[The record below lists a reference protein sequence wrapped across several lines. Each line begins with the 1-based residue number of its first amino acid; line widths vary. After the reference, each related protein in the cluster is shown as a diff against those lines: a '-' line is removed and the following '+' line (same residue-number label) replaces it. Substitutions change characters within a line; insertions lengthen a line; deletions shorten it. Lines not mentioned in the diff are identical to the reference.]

1 MDEEETQSTEGLI
14 SREEQTMDEDPTN
27 PTAVDPTEAAGN
39 QLVQY
44 VQDQFRKAEDGRRQD
59 EERWLKAYKNY
70 RGIYDS
76 SVQFTSTEKSRAFIK
91 ITKTK
96 VLAAYGQIVEVLFG
110 GGKFP
115 IGIAPT
121 PVPEGIAE
129 SVHFSIKPSQP
140 EAQKPEEDPT
150 LKPGE
155 TTSELMDRLGSM
167 KEKLKPIEEDVKE
180 GPGSGPDQ
188 ITVHP
193 AALDGAKMEKR
204 IHDQL
209 VESDGNKQLRL
220 SAFEMPLFGTG
231 VVKGPFSVTKE
242 YARWTEEGKYDPVE
256 KTIPQIS
263 HVSIWNSYPD
273 PEALNMAEAE
283 YFVERHKLSRTG
295 LNALKS
301 RPLFKKEAIQKA
313 IALGPDYQYKWW
325 ETEMQDD
332 ETHTSNERYEGLEFW
347 GYVPRETLEG
357 FGIKT
362 TGFKDEDMISANIWV
377 VNGEVI
383 RCVLNPYTP
392 TTIPYH
398 AAPYELNPY
407 SFFGVGVAE
416 NMEDTQLLMNGFMRM
431 AIDNAALS
439 GNLIIEV
446 DETYLVQGQSM
457 DVYPGKVFR
466 RNGGAPGQSIFGT
479 KYPNVSNEN
488 MQMFDVS
495 RRLADEATGIPSFSH
510 GQTGVSGVGRTSS
523 GISMLMSAANGSVRT
538 VVKNLDDYLL
548 APIGKAL
555 YRFNM
560 QFLFDEHKI
569 SGDLEV
575 KATGTESLMAN
586 EVRSQRLMQFLS
598 LVQNPVLAPFAKM
611 DYIIQEIAKSMDLD
625 PDKVVNNLADAAIMA
640 KIMQAM
646 APPEQQA
653 PPGAPQ
659 GAGGPPA
666 VSDPTGSGDGNIGAG
681 SSPQVGQEGFTG
693 NVS

>member
-1 MDEEETQSTEGLI
+1 MDEEEQSTKGLI
-14 SREEQTMDEDPTN
+14 SREDQMLDNDPTN
-27 PTAVDPTEAAGN
+27 PTEVDPSTSAEAM
-39 QLVQY
+39 LVTY
-44 VQDQFRKAEDGRRQD
+44 VKDQFRKAEDGRRMD
-59 EERWLKAYKNY
+59 EERWMKAYKNY

-76 SVQFTSTEKSRAFIK
+76 TVQFTSTEKSRAFIK

-115 IGIAPT
+115 IGVAPT
-121 PVPEGIAE
+121 PIPEGVAE

-140 EAQKPEEDPT
+140 QAQESQEDPT

-167 KEKLKPIEEDVKE
+167 RDKLKPIEEDVKE
-180 GPGSGPDQ
+180 GPGSGPEQ

-193 AALDGAKMEKR
+193 AAIEGARMEKR

-231 VVKGPFSVTKE
+231 VIKGPFSITKE
-242 YARWTEEGKYDPVE
+242 YARWTKEGEYTPVI
-256 KTIPQIS
+256 KDIPQIS
-263 HVSIWNSYPD
+263 HVSIWNAYPD
-273 PEALNMAEAE
+273 PEALNMSEAE
-283 YFVERHKLSRTG
+283 FFIERHKLSRTG
-295 LNALKS
+295 LNSLKS
-301 RPLFKKEAIQKA
+301 RPLFKKDAISKA
-313 IALGPDYQYKWW
+313 IKLGPDYQYKWW

-332 ETHTSNERYEGLEFW
+332 EAHTSNERYEGLEFW
-347 GYVPRETLEG
+347 GFVPKEELAR
-357 FGIKT
+357 FGISVKDY
-362 TGFKDEDMISANIWV
+362 KDEDMISANIWV
-377 VNGEVI
+377 VNEQVI
-383 RCVLNPYTP
+383 RCVLNPFTP
-392 TTIPYH
+392 TQIPYH

-439 GNLIIEV
+439 GNLIIEI
-446 DETYLVQGQSM
+446 DETYLVDGQSL
-457 DVYPGKVFR
+457 DVYPGKVFK

-479 KYPNVSNEN
+479 SYPNVSNEN

-523 GISMLMSAANGSVRT
+523 GISMLMAAANGSVRT
-538 VVKNLDDYLL
+538 VIKNLDDYLL

-555 YRFNM
+555 YHFNM
-560 QFLFDEHKI
+560 QFQFDDHKI

-653 PPGAPQ
+653 PPGAP
-659 GAGGPPA
+659 AGGPPA
-666 VSDPTGSGDGNIGAG
+666 VSNPTGGGDGNIGAG
-681 SSPQVGQEGFTG
+681 ASPQVGQEGFSG